1 MENSGKKKIYC
12 LALVAIATSWSS
24 RRSGES
30 EFCGKVMNLASTGTE
45 MDFLSQPVNQLQET
59 NMQEVFWNALYLL
72 LMYEKCI
79 KISSRG
85 FVFQGLPFL
94 SVQTNAL
101 KDILNEADV
110 CNWDKD
116 KKSLAVFSATPWSQQ
131 APSSSKKA
139 ALIHSLQCTKVS
151 KVSLELHASSCPS
164 QLLRRFS
171 GGFLMQTCDTGEQ
184 RKWTS
189 RHQVNTATCTCNW
202 SALKTLVKDGCL
214 VRGAA
219 SGHPSYQ
226 GKGGMKS
233 GRWAGVSWP
242 LPAERLH
249 VAPGCPRTVSSLK
262 RTLGEWCPCVS

>member
-45 MDFLSQPVNQLQET
+45 MDFLSQPVNQPQET

-101 KDILNEADV
+101 KDIPNEADV
-110 CNWDKD
+110 CYWDKGE
-116 KKSLAVFSATPWSQQ
+116 SLAVFLATPWSQQ

-139 ALIHSLQCTKVS
+139 ALIHSSQCTEVS
-151 KVSLELHASSCPS
+151 KVSHESHASSCPS
-164 QLLRRFS
+164 QLLKWFS
-171 GGFLMQTCDTGEQ
+171 RGFLTQRRDTGEQ
-184 RKWTS
+184 REWTWKHLRHPT
-189 RHQVNTATCTCNW
+189 RHQVNTRTCTCNW
-202 SALKTLVKDGCL
+202 SASKPWWRTAAWCEELP
-214 VRGAA
+214 RGT
-219 SGHPSYQ
+219 HHT
-226 GKGGMKS
+226 K
-233 GRWAGVSWP
+233 GRWDEVWTLSWHFGTAACGKAACGAR
-242 LPAERLH
+242 LPA
-249 VAPGCPRTVSSLK
+249 SSQ
-262 RTLGEWCPCVS
+262 